1 MSFQAAADLVTN
13 AVLST
18 MGRTVRV
25 IVGETETDLT
35 GVYLAPYSPSA
46 DANTAYTRP
55 DHHVLFRSTDFS
67 ATSATEGDRL
77 GIGDREFYIA
87 DRAEDDSGMTDV
99 TIRAT

>member
-1 MSFQAAADLVTN
+1 MFQAAADIAN
-13 AVLST
+13 DAVLST

-25 IVGETETDLT
+25 IVGEMETELT
-35 GVYLAPYSPSA
+35 GVYLAPYGPAA
-46 DANTAYTRP
+46 DAGTPYARP
-55 DHHVLFRSTDFS
+55 DHHVLFRTSDFS

-87 DRAEDDSGMTDV
+87 DRAEDDTGMIDV